1 MSQELATFAG
11 GCFWC
16 MVSPFDELPGIIKVV
31 SGYTGGHKE
40 NPTYKEVCSETTGHK
55 EAVQITF
62 DPAIF
67 PYKRLLEQYWASVDP
82 TDAGGQFFDRGESYG
97 TAIYYHGEEQRVAAE
112 ASKKALEESGRFT
125 KTIVTP
131 ILPAVTFYP
140 AEDYHQD
147 YHKKNT
153 SHYKS
158 YRQGSGRDR
167 FIESHWNSEKDKE
180 LLKKKLTRIQYEVTQ
195 NNGTEPAFHNEFWD
209 HKQAGVYV
217 DIVSGAPLFTSLD
230 KFDSGCGWPS
240 FTKPMIP
247 ETVEEKVDRTHGM
260 KRVEVRSADSDS
272 HLGHVFNDGPAQ
284 TGGLR
289 YCINSAALRFVP
301 KEELDKEGLG
311 SYLPLFN

>member
-1 MSQELATFAG
+1 MSQEWATFAG

-31 SGYTGGHKE
+31 SGYTGGHKV

-67 PYKRLLEQYWASVDP
+67 PYKKLLEQYWASVDP

-97 TAIYYHGEEQRVAAE
+97 TAIYYHSEEQKAAAE
-112 ASKKALEESGRFT
+112 ASKKALAESGRFSQP
-125 KTIVTP
+125 IVTP
-131 ILPAVTFYP
+131 ILAAVTFYP
-140 AEDYHQD
+140 AEEYHQD

-153 SHYKS
+153 AHYKG

-167 FIESHWNSEKDKE
+167 FIEKHWNPEVDIE
-180 LLKKKLTRIQYEVTQ
+180 ILKKKLTKIQYEVTQ
-195 NNGTEPAFHNEFWD
+195 NNATEPAFHNEFWD

-240 FTKPMIP
+240 FTKPLVA
-247 ETVEEKVDRTHGM
+247 ETVEEKVDRQFGM
-260 KRVEVRSADSDS
+260 ERVEVRSLDSNS
-272 HLGHVFNDGPAQ
+272 HLGHVFNDGPTQ

-301 KEELDKEGLG
+301 KEDMEAAGLG
-311 SYLPLFN
+311 SYLDLFN